1 LFESKENIMFV
12 KNNLIYTVCIA
23 VFFSANAAAGT
34 ASAQN
39 ADITALQRNPAV
51 REAMTAC
58 LADRNRF
65 CANVTPGGGRIARC
79 LAAKSQDLSPACRT
93 RMEKARDAL
102 IAAGVTIN
110 PDHAAP
116 AQ

>member
-1 LFESKENIMFV
+1 
-12 KNNLIYTVCIA
+12 
-23 VFFSANAAAGT
+23 
-34 ASAQN
+34 
-39 ADITALQRNPAV
+39 
-51 REAMTAC
+51 
-58 LADRNRF
+58 
-65 CANVTPGGGRIARC
+65 VTPGGGRIARC